1 MRLPLA
7 VIALGIGESSMGN
20 MMGALASFGQ
30 DSSVLKKRV
39 KSGTAKRTIA
49 FAALYAWLLALFLLV
64 VIASASISIA
74 NPLIRVKPSKN
85 AQRFRIEL
93 RKKVRTGRLVKV
105 LSILGHAT
113 DVTANSQGFFE
124 GGRGQRHHLRGS
136 QPGRSR

>member
-1 MRLPLA
+1 
-7 VIALGIGESSMGN
+7 MGN

-85 AQRFRIEL
+85 APDPSITRTCGSSVVGEEG
-93 RKKVRTGRLVKV
+93 VRAHG
-105 LSILGHAT
+105 
-113 DVTANSQGFFE
+113 
-124 GGRGQRHHLRGS
+124 
-136 QPGRSR
+136 